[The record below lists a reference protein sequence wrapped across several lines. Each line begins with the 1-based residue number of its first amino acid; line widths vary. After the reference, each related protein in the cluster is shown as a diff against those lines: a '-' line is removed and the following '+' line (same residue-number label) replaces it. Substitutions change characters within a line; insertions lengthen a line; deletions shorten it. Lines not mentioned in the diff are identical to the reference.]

1 MSIMLAVIQ
10 TCIIVFVV
18 ANRAITIIG
27 ANEKRIQ
34 ELERFFSAKVID
46 SFASSLEKNLQF
58 RSRVKRWENR

>member
-1 MSIMLAVIQ
+1 MLAVIQ

-46 SFASSLEKNLQF
+46 SFESSLEKNLQF